1 MGVSHQPTKFPVQS
15 LSTIDRSEDLY
26 DFGLTHA
33 LESVTDMYIPSLHL
47 YGTNISQPNKN
58 DPRLLTSKRKK
69 KEMTGVPRFEQSQN
83 VERGYAAM
91 PMCLPQASSLLN
103 KMNDTV
109 L

>member
-1 MGVSHQPTKFPVQS
+1 MARISANQTK
-15 LSTIDRSEDLY
+15 TI
-26 DFGLTHA
+26 
-33 LESVTDMYIPSLHL
+33 LE
-47 YGTNISQPNKN
+47 Q
-58 DPRLLTSKRKK
+58 LTSKRKK

-91 PMCLPQASSLLN
+91 PMCLPQVSSPLN